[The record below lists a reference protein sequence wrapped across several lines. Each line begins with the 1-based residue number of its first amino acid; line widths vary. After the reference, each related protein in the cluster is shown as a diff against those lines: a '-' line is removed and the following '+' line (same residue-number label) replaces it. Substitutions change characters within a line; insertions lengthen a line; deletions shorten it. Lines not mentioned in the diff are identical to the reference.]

1 MTADLALAE
10 RARPTVPATAPVLAS
25 VTTADW
31 APASAA
37 AAHRPAPPTL
47 LCVDDEANITN
58 SLKRL
63 FRPHGYRILTAQ
75 SGSEGL
81 LVFDREPVDLV
92 ISDMRMPEM
101 NGAQFLEQVRAKWP
115 DTMRILLTGY
125 ADVES
130 TIAAIN
136 KGEIHRY
143 VSKPWDDNDML
154 VMVRQA
160 LEKRHLE
167 QENRRLEALTVRQ
180 NEQLQTLNAGLE
192 TQVEQRTAELR
203 GARDALAGANNKLK
217 TAFLTSIKVFSN
229 LIELREGRRGGHSRR
244 AAELARRLAVR
255 LGMSGPEAQEVMLAA
270 LLHDIGKIG
279 MRDAFFTKPVNE
291 LSPDELAEL
300 KHHPVRGETALMAL
314 EQLRGVALLIRSHHE
329 RFDGFGYPHG
339 LAGTAI
345 PLGARILAL
354 ANDCDSL
361 QHGAMTGKAVAP
373 EEVLRFIQLASGK
386 RYDPAVVAAL
396 FDELGTPAVRP
407 AAREIPLRPADLKPG
422 MVLAEDLIS
431 AEGAMLLAADYVLDE
446 NLIRQ
451 IHSYSHVN
459 GRKLTLNVRLA

>member
-10 RARPTVPATAPVLAS
+10 RTSPAAPAWVPVPVAATAADVARPNAVAVR
-25 VTTADW
+25 
-31 APASAA
+31 
-37 AAHRPAPPTL
+37 RPAQATL

-75 SGSEGL
+75 SGAEGL
-81 LVFDREPVDLV
+81 LLFGSEPVDLV

-115 DTMRILLTGY
+115 NTMRILLTGY

-143 VSKPWDDNDML
+143 VSKPWDDHNML
-154 VMVRQA
+154 VMVRQT
-160 LEKRHLE
+160 LEKRYLE
-167 QENRRLEALTVRQ
+167 QENRRLEALTLRQ
-180 NEQLQTLNAGLE
+180 NEQLQALNAGLE
-192 TQVEQRTAELR
+192 AQVEQRTGELR

-229 LIELREGRRGGHSRR
+229 LIELREGRGGGHSRR
-244 AAELARRLAVR
+244 VADLARRLAVR

-279 MRDAFFTKPVNE
+279 MGDVFFTKPANA
-291 LSPDELAEL
+291 LSVEELAEL
-300 KHHPVRGETALMAL
+300 KQHPVRGETALMAL

-345 PLGARILAL
+345 PLGARVLAL

-361 QHGAMTGKAVAP
+361 QHGSMTGKPVAP
-373 EEVLRFIQLASGK
+373 EEVQRFVQLASGK

-396 FDELGTPAVRP
+396 FEDWGAPAVRP
-407 AAREIPLRPADLKPG
+407 SARELPVRPADLKPG
-422 MVLAEDLIS
+422 MVLTEDLLS
-431 AEGAMLLAADYVLDE
+431 TEGAMLLAADYVLDE

-451 IHSYSHVN
+451 IQSYSHAN
-459 GRKLTLNVRLA
+459 GQKLSLNVRLP

>member
-1 MTADLALAE
+1 MTSAAIAE
-10 RARPTVPATAPVLAS
+10 PPLPVVPAATATPA
-25 VTTADW
+25 
-31 APASAA
+31 APA
-37 AAHRPAPPTL
+37 APQTATQGAL

-75 SGSEGL
+75 GGSEGL
-81 LVFDREPVDLV
+81 LVLEREAVDLV

-101 NGAQFLEQVRAKWP
+101 DGAQFLEQVRARWP
-115 DTMRILLTGY
+115 NAVRILLTGY

-143 VSKPWDDNDML
+143 VTKPWDDNDL
-154 VMVRQA
+154 VVMVRQA

-167 QENRRLEALTVRQ
+167 QENRRLEALIRTQ
-180 NEQLQTLNAGLE
+180 NEQLLKLNTGLE
-192 TQVEQRTAELR
+192 VLVEKRTGELR
-203 GARDALAGANNKLK
+203 GARDALAGANINLK
-217 TAFLTSIKVFSN
+217 SAFITSIKVFSN
-229 LIELREGRRGGHSRR
+229 LVELREGGSGGHSRR
-244 AAELARRLAVR
+244 VADLAQRLAVR
-255 LGMSGPEAQEVMLAA
+255 LGMSGPEAHEVMLAA

-279 MRDAFFTKPVNE
+279 MRDVFFTKPVNQLTAE
-291 LSPDELAEL
+291 ELAEL

-329 RFDGFGYPHG
+329 RFDGIGYPHG

-361 QHGAMTGKAVAP
+361 RHGTMTGKAVAP
-373 EEVLRFIQLASGK
+373 EEVRRFIQLASGK

-396 FDELGTPAVRP
+396 FEELGTPAVSAP
-407 AAREIPLRPADLKPG
+407 VREVPLRPANLKPG
-422 MVLAEDLIS
+422 MILAEDLIN

-451 IHSYSHVN
+451 IQSYTHAH
-459 GRKLTLNVRLA
+459 GQKLTLNVRLA